1 MKKKY
6 IKPAS
11 AKVELNM
18 IGSVLDSIDIGIDT
32 NSYHKAEYSGE
43 DQTGD
48 AKSYNWD
55 NIADFEPWQ
64 DNDDIDIDF

>member
-1 MKKKY
+1 MMKKKY
-6 IKPAS
+6 ITPAS

-18 IGSVLDSIDIGIDT
+18 IGSVLDTINIDT
-32 NSYHKAEYSGE
+32 NSYHKSEYSGE

-48 AKSYNWD
+48 AKKYNWD

-64 DNDDIDIDF
+64 DNDDIDIDL